1 MAYIF
6 MRKSLSKGPLRH
18 IFRPA
23 RVVASPLRPGTRA
36 GRAVVPVNYVPE
48 YQARLPEAR
57 KTRSA
62 LRSVARNAQSASPL
76 RIPES
81 QQSASSSS
89 TDLPSFQSQFENCS
103 KPIGIFS
110 TSEARNLA
118 IPSLRPMEVPRL
130 RDMYRSI
137 IREHQRLK
145 AKIASQQM
153 RIQKLVSERL
163 PGPCLESN
171 FKQRRGLSSALDC
184 YLPSQHRS
192 DPFSGLLDSRE
203 EHSSHHYTVP
213 STSTPSPK
221 PHREGASGE
230 RQEKVEQRKGTSV
243 PKERRFP
250 KEVFPMSFKRRPA
263 PDSLSL
269 LI

>member
-1 MAYIF
+1 
-6 MRKSLSKGPLRH
+6 MRKSPSKGPLRH
-18 IFRPA
+18 IFRAA
-23 RVVASPLRPGTRA
+23 RVVASPLRPETQASRA
-36 GRAVVPVNYVPE
+36 IAPVNYVSE
-48 YQARLPEAR
+48 YQARLPEAQ

-62 LRSVARNAQSASPL
+62 LRSVGRNAQSASPL
-76 RIPES
+76 RMPEG

-89 TDLPSFQSQFENCS
+89 TDLPSFQSKLENCS
-103 KPIGIFS
+103 KPIGILS

-118 IPSLRPMEVPRL
+118 IPSLRPQEVPRL

-145 AKIASQQM
+145 AKIASQQV
-153 RIQKLVSERL
+153 RIQRLVSERL
-163 PGPCLESN
+163 PGPCLEPN
-171 FKQRRGLSSALDC
+171 FRQRRGLSSALDC

-192 DPFSGLLDSRE
+192 DPLSGLLDSRE
-203 EHSSHHYTVP
+203 EHSGHHYTVP

-221 PHREGASGE
+221 PQRESASGE
-230 RQEKVEQRKGTSV
+230 RQEKVEPRRGTSV
-243 PKERRFP
+243 PKERKFP

-263 PDSLSL
+263 HDSLNF